1 MKKIGISL
9 FSFGIIGILIFVS
22 IGEKKIPEL
31 SANIFTLANQAKEA
45 GLDKEA
51 WQTIS
56 TEAKKIPRVFPLSLI
71 RKSFLEAEEI
81 ILELYQL
88 KENFSLLFDPPI
100 STEKIL
106 DEFKSLEQID
116 NHLKKISKN
125 LNKIPDFLLTE
136 QQTKELNLIQA
147 KIRVTRRHLDD
158 IQKFK
163 NIFKQLSKKEERI
176 LVLLQNQNEPRSTG
190 GFTGSVLNI
199 NLGKETISWEFSD
212 IYSLDRLIPN
222 DAQLPAPDFFHNL
235 SQTIS
240 LRDANF
246 WPDFPTSSN
255 KYRDFF
261 ESINEP
267 VPNVI
272 LAINLNVIKELLLL
286 TGPITIPKWGVTAH
300 HHNVDLV
307 LQFLVEAKVAGRFSA
322 KEPLLSFAEEL
333 FKSKTISEITTDQLL
348 NFDFSNFITQK
359 NILANSQNSELQKLF
374 ETWQIDGRVQQKKD
388 ADNFLYFD
396 FISVGANKSEKFVWT
411 KLWHDS
417 EISPDGKVKNFV
429 EIIRNHALKNGEI
442 STLLQ
447 NSSWPE
453 NVGELL
459 NDEEL
464 LWKLGAGQNRTILRL
479 FVPKNAKLL
488 SQKNPSGA
496 ITENFSDNK
505 KFKIFEI
512 PMFVVPTEKIKI
524 QLEYETK
531 LERGSSNWRPY
542 FLQLVGTPGRDKT
555 SFLSTISTAKNG
567 KFTAETKNIGKP
579 QNLINDDFRAVI
591 EFE

>member
-9 FSFGIIGILIFVS
+9 FSFGIIGILVFVS
-22 IGEKKIPEL
+22 VGEKKIPEL
-31 SANIFTLANQAKEA
+31 SANIFTLANQAKNA

-51 WQTIS
+51 WQEIS
-56 TEAKKIPRVFPLSLI
+56 TEAKKIPRIFPLSLI

-81 ILELYQL
+81 ILEIHHL
-88 KENFSLLFDPPI
+88 KEGFPLLFTPPI

-106 DEFKSLEQID
+106 DEFKSLEKVD

-136 QQTKELNLIQA
+136 EQKKEINLLQA

-199 NLGKETISWEFSD
+199 NLGKEKISWEFSD
-212 IYSLDRLIPN
+212 IYSLDRLVPN
-222 DAQLPAPDFFHNL
+222 EAQLPAPDFFHNL
-235 SQTIS
+235 SKTIS

-261 ESINEP
+261 KSIDKP
-267 VPNVI
+267 VPNVV
-272 LAINLNVIKELLLL
+272 LAVNLNVIEEILLL
-286 TGPITIPKWGVTAH
+286 TGPIKIPKWGVTANN
-300 HHNVDLV
+300 HNVDLV
-307 LQFLVEAKVAGRFSA
+307 LQFLVEAKVAGRFGA

-333 FKSKTISEITTDQLL
+333 FKSKTISSITTDQLL
-348 NFDFSNFITQK
+348 NFDFSKFIAQK

-374 ETWQIDGRVQQKKD
+374 NTWQIDGRVQQKKD

-429 EIIRNHALKNGEI
+429 EIVRNHALKKGEI
-442 STLLQ
+442 SALLQ

-459 NDEEL
+459 NDADL
-464 LWKLGAGQNRTILRL
+464 LWKLGEGQNRTILRL
-479 FVPKNAKLL
+479 FVPKNAKFL

-496 ITENFSDNK
+496 ITENFSDDK

-512 PMFVVPTEKIKI
+512 PMFVAPNEKIKI

-531 LERGSSNWRPY
+531 IDQGSSNWRPY
-542 FLQLVGTPGRDKT
+542 FLQLVGTSGRDKT
-555 SFLSTISTAKNG
+555 SFMSTISTTKNG

-579 QNLINDDFRAVI
+579 QDLIDDDFRAVI